1 MLSHA
6 HKRDMTAWG
15 PGERM
20 SHSPSP
26 ARRRRPSTVI
36 RMAIVALAILG
47 LGSCVGVGQVVRSD
61 RFDRET
67 AAEMFSA
74 GYEGI
79 ADYYVDPIPT
89 EVIALGALDGTIALD
104 PALGY
109 AHLGDRL
116 TVTMDGR
123 PIAEFI
129 TPRSDDVPRWAMLT
143 SAAID
148 AGRGVSKP
156 LHDATPERVYE
167 VAFDAALRKLDR
179 FSRYLGAD
187 EARSAQA
194 SRNGYTGIGITI
206 VERDNQVYVTAVFQH
221 SPASQAGV
229 EPGDRIVAVNGE
241 ATEGLKI
248 GEVADRL
255 RGLIGSR
262 VDVTFDRKGQAIAAN
277 LERRPVIE
285 TTVRARR
292 MKDVA
297 YVQIS
302 GFNRDTASTLE
313 NSLGELQRASTEPL
327 RGLILDLRQ
336 NRGGQLNQAIRVSD
350 LFIDQGTIL
359 ATRGRHPNS
368 IQHFEA
374 HDRDATTVPI
384 IAIIDSGS
392 ASAAE
397 IVAAALQDAGRAL
410 VIGARSY
417 GKGTV
422 QQIVP
427 LPNDGE
433 LILTWARMH
442 APSGYGLSRFGVF
455 PSICT
460 AEDGIDVDT
469 VMQGLRDSRMQA
481 GEAMHLRRGADS
493 LSPANQDALLSWCKA
508 DHPPSDDDT
517 DTRIARRLLDER
529 DLFQQAFNAS
539 RIALGEQPGTR
550 R

>member
-1 MLSHA
+1 MSHA
-6 HKRDMTAWG
+6 H
-15 PGERM
+15 
-20 SHSPSP
+20 SP
-26 ARRRRPSTVI
+26 AFRRRPSTGI
-36 RMAIVALAILG
+36 RMAMAALALLG
-47 LGSCVGVGQVVRSD
+47 LGSCVSAGKAVRSEHYH
-61 RFDRET
+61 RET

-79 ADYYVDPIPT
+79 ADYYVDAVPT
-89 EVIALGALDGTIALD
+89 EAIALGALDGISSID
-104 PALGY
+104 PALAY
-109 AHLGDRL
+109 ARRGDRL

-123 PIAEFI
+123 PIAEFV
-129 TPRSDDVPRWAMLT
+129 TPRNDDVPRWGMLT

-148 AGRGVSKP
+148 AGRSASKP
-156 LHDATPERVYE
+156 VRDATPERIYE
-167 VAFDAALRKLDR
+167 VAFDSALRKLDR
-179 FSRYLGAD
+179 FSRYLGAE

-206 VERDNQVYVTAVFQH
+206 IERDGGVFVTSVFEH
-221 SPASQAGV
+221 SPASDAGV
-229 EPGDRIVAVNGE
+229 EPGDRIVEVDGQS
-241 ATEGLKI
+241 TEGLEI
-248 GEVADRL
+248 GAVADRL

-262 VDVTFDRKGQAIAAN
+262 VAVTFDRSGTPVVTA

-285 TTVRARR
+285 TTVRVHRVQ
-292 MKDVA
+292 DVG
-297 YVQIS
+297 YVQLS
-302 GFNRDTASTLE
+302 GFNRDTASSLE
-313 NSLGELQRASTEPL
+313 DSLRQLQAPGSAPV

-368 IQHFEA
+368 VQHFEA
-374 HDRDATTVPI
+374 HDRDATAVPI
-384 IAIIDSGS
+384 VVLIDSGS

-410 VIGARSY
+410 VVGARSY

-427 LPNDGE
+427 MPNDGE

-460 AEDGIDVDT
+460 ADGQIDVES
-469 VMQGLRDSRMQA
+469 VVAGLRNGRLQA
-481 GEAMHLRRGADS
+481 GEAVHRRRGADS
-493 LSPANQDALLSWCKA
+493 LDQAGQEALLSWCKA
-508 DHPPSDDDT
+508 DHPPSDSDVDA
-517 DTRIARRLLDER
+517 RIARRLLDER

-539 RIALGEQPGTR
+539 RIALGEQPGTLR
-550 R
+550 